1 MDILNFGLRHEE
13 IRQFW
18 REVVVRPM
26 RGRVEE
32 VALIW
37 AEAYDRRHPAGDL
50 KVV

>member
-1 MDILNFGLRHEE
+1 MDISNFGLRHEE

-18 REVVVRPM
+18 REVVVRPLC
-26 RGRVEE
+26 GRVEE

-37 AEAYDRRHPAGDL
+37 TETYDRRHPADDM